1 MEYLMASTQ
10 DINKTSELELFGV
23 RFHALTTHQLLK
35 LITLRAR
42 QDDKTI
48 VSYVNIHTLNLAYEL
63 KWYKDFL
70 NQADLVY
77 CDGFGVILGAILAAR
92 NIKLEHR
99 QTCPDWI
106 EALTAACEEK
116 ELSIFY
122 LASDCHVLQA
132 SLEKLRQRFPRLK
145 IAGHHGYFSK
155 YGYENEQVIGRINQ
169 FKPDILGVGFG
180 MPTQE
185 AWIKA
190 NKGKIEAN
198 VFISIGGC
206 LDYYSDSVFRGPK
219 FLTDHGFEW
228 LVRLIVNPRRLWR
241 RYIIG
246 NPLFFFRLLKE
257 TLAD

>member
-1 MEYLMASTQ
+1 
-10 DINKTSELELFGV
+10 
-23 RFHALTTHQLLK
+23 LK

-106 EALTAACEEK
+106 EALAAACEEK

-206 LDYYSDSVFRGPK
+206 LDYYSDSVFRGPR
-219 FLTDHGFEW
+219 FFTDHGFEW